1 MEQSDTFIIAKEGWK
16 FLIGSIA
23 AFVIFIILDW
33 DFLQLLSLVA
43 AILFAYVYR
52 NPERIVPYYQENS
65 IVSVADGR
73 VRSIETVESC
83 PMLEG
88 PCYKVEIVSG
98 FFDTSLLRMP
108 YDAEITEIDLRR
120 GSRLSA
126 VSSLAAQL
134 NEQAR
139 LFFKNEAGHSCVVEH
154 MLDQS
159 IDALSLHGTHGRN
172 APQGSRYGLML
183 RGTHS
188 IYLPAKSRVALK
200 VGDEVRAGETL
211 VGYFA

>member
-16 FLIGSIA
+16 FLFGAIA
-23 AFVIFIILDW
+23 AFVVFIILGW
-33 DFLQLLSLVA
+33 GLLQLIALVA
-43 AILFAYVYR
+43 AVVFAYVYR
-52 NPERIVPYYQENS
+52 NPERIVPYYQEKS

-83 PMLEG
+83 PMLDG

-108 YDAEITEIDLRR
+108 YDAEIKTIELRR
-120 GSRLSA
+120 GSRLAA
-126 VSSLAAQL
+126 VSPLAAQL
-134 NEQAR
+134 NEQALVR
-139 LFFKNEAGHSCVVEH
+139 FENEAGHSCVVEH
-154 MLDQS
+154 MLEQS

-183 RGTHS
+183 RGVHA
-188 IYLPAKSRVALK
+188 IYLPAKSRVAIK
-200 VGDEVRAGETL
+200 VGDEMRAGETL